1 MKTPQLQ
8 DPPVTM
14 DVLDRAII
22 SELQRDGRIPLTELG
37 SKLGVSHG
45 TVRNRLERLLKEQ
58 VIQIV
63 AVIDPAKAG
72 FPTQVLLGIGAVLDR
87 MLTIEKELARLS
99 EVYFVSTVTG
109 RLDFL
114 VAAAFAS
121 DFQLRDFLARKL
133 SKIEGIRATETFH
146 IIHAAKR
153 NWQWKIPATAGG
165 SDET

>member
-1 MKTPQLQ
+1 MKTPRLQ
-8 DPPVTM
+8 DPPVNM

-22 SELQRDGRIPLTELG
+22 SELQRDGRVPLTELG
-37 SKLGVSHG
+37 SRLGVSHG
-45 TVRNRLERLLKEQ
+45 TVRNRLERLLEEQ

-99 EVYFVSTVTG
+99 EVYFVSTTTG

-133 SKIEGIRATETFH
+133 SKIDGIRATETFH
-146 IIHAAKR
+146 IIHTGKR
-153 NWQWKIPATAGG
+153 LWQWKIPALAGG